1 MKFKSGII
9 VMAIGL
15 IFIIAAIYRLFE
27 YSVPS
32 SVVALISVIAAI
44 ISLSDVLDITKF
56 KKYTGYVQGMALIL
70 FVIVMIMW
78 LFPNLANSLSLPSIG
93 DGFTILGLGFVIGLY
108 GWKEILESK
117 KVNKIKINEIK
128 VNEEDKYKLT
138 EFEYHEMMQLND
150 IIERLKNLDREF
162 FPYNKV
168 HDGWALFYDYLAE
181 HWNRWKGP
189 FYDGLN
195 RNNYIVFLHALDQ
208 TAEKIG
214 DIADPDYRNFNTRKV
229 NMWGDSI
236 EVTCQPRINNIHIA
250 SMADVSKEIQNV
262 LILWDEVK
270 NPITKRYEKERAEQK
285 KKEESS

>member
-9 VMAIGL
+9 VIAIGL
-15 IFIIAAIYRLFE
+15 IFVIAAICRLFG

-32 SVVALISVIAAI
+32 SVVALISVIAAL
-44 ISLSDVLDITKF
+44 ISLSDVLDITKS
-56 KKYTGYVQGMALIL
+56 KKYTVYVQGMALIL
-70 FVIVMIMW
+70 FVIAMIMW

-93 DGFTILGLGFVIGLY
+93 DVFTILGLGFVISLY

-117 KVNKIKINEIK
+117 KVNEIK
-128 VNEEDKYKLT
+128 VNNEYKFKLT
-138 EFEYHEMMQLND
+138 EFEYNEMMQLND

-168 HDGWALFYDYLAE
+168 HDGWAQFSDSLAE

-189 FYDGLN
+189 FYDGMN
-195 RNNYIVFLHALDQ
+195 RKNYFEFLRVLDQ

-214 DIADPDYRNFNTRKV
+214 DVADPDYRKFNTRIVK
-229 NMWGDSI
+229 MWEDSI
-236 EVTCQPRINNIHIA
+236 EVTCQPRMNNIHIA
-250 SMADVSKEIQNV
+250 SMDDVSKEIQKV

-270 NPITKRYEKERAEQK
+270 NPITKRYEKERAELK
-285 KKEESS
+285 KK